1 MQAPIAE
8 KQDSIITTHGHTRVD
23 PYFWMRLTDD
33 QKNAAEAD
41 EQTQKVLT
49 YLEAENKYLEHKL
62 QATEELQERLYDEMV
77 GRIKKTDET
86 VPYFKNGYWY
96 YTKYEAEK
104 EYAIYCRKKSS
115 LDQEEEVILDVNQL
129 AKDANYYAVGGLS
142 VSPNNQILAFAED
155 RVSRRIYS
163 IRFIDLRTG
172 TFLEDR
178 LENTNGNI
186 AWANDNKTLFYT
198 TKNKTSLLSES
209 VLRHV
214 IGRPITANEVVY
226 HEKDPSFYIGVYRS
240 KSGKYIIIYNNST
253 IASDYHILPTD
264 SPQDNFKQFANR
276 TAHHEYSI
284 DHFEDKFYV
293 LSNRNALNF
302 KLMETSDKNTSE
314 EHWKEVIAHR
324 DDVLIEDIE
333 VFKNHLVVSERK
345 NASTYIQIIQQTTGQ
360 VHAIDFGEEAYVA
373 YVGTNPEF
381 DTHQLRF
388 GYSSLTTPN
397 SVYDYD
403 MVKKSKE
410 LKKQNEVVGGH
421 LPEHYET
428 KRLFAT
434 ARDGQKIPISIV
446 YKKGYQLDAQSPL
459 LLYAYGSYGSSVDP
473 WFSATRLSLL
483 DRGFAWAI
491 AHIRGGEEMGR
502 AWYEEGKM
510 FKKKNSFYD
519 FIDCTN
525 YLIEH
530 QYSSAE
536 HLYAYGGS
544 AGGLLMGAV
553 ANMAPQLYRG
563 IIAAVPFV
571 DVVSTML
578 DESIPLTTNEFDEWG
593 NPKNKDA
600 YDYMLSYSPYDQVK
614 KQAYP
619 NLLITTGLFDSQ
631 VQYWEPAKWIAK
643 LRDLR
648 TDHNLLLMH
657 TNMEAGHGGASGRFK
672 RYKETALEYAF
683 LLSLEGIEK

>member
-1 MQAPIAE
+1 
-8 KQDSIITTHGHTRVD
+8 
-23 PYFWMRLTDD
+23 MRLTDD

-62 QATEELQERLYDEMV
+62 QATDELQERLYDEMV

-360 VHAIDFGEEAYVA
+360 VLAIDFGEEAYVA

-421 LPEHYET
+421 LHEHYET

-619 NLLITTGLFDSQ
+619 NLLITTGLFESQ

>member
-345 NASTYIQIIQQTTGQ
+345 NASTYIQVIQQTTGQ

>member
-345 NASTYIQIIQQTTGQ
+345 NASTYIQVIQQTTGQ

-403 MVKKSKE
+403 MVKRSKE

-657 TNMEAGHGGASGRFK
+657 TNMEAGHGDASGRFK

>member
-62 QATEELQERLYDEMV
+62 QATDELQERLYDEMV

-345 NASTYIQIIQQTTGQ
+345 NASTYIQVIQQTTGQ

-553 ANMAPQLYRG
+553 ANMAPQLCRG

>member
-62 QATEELQERLYDEMV
+62 QATDELQERLYDEMV

-345 NASTYIQIIQQTTGQ
+345 NASTYIQVIQQTTGQ

>member
-49 YLEAENKYLEHKL
+49 YLEAENKYLKHKL
-62 QATEELQERLYDEMV
+62 QATDELQERLYDEMV

-209 VLRHV
+209 VLRHE

>member
-62 QATEELQERLYDEMV
+62 QATDELQERLYDEMV

-345 NASTYIQIIQQTTGQ
+345 NASTYIQVIQQTTGQ

-403 MVKKSKE
+403 S
-410 LKKQNEVVGGH
+410 
-421 LPEHYET
+421 T
-428 KRLFAT
+428 AAT
-434 ARDGQKIPISIV
+434 TW
-446 YKKGYQLDAQSPL
+446 
-459 LLYAYGSYGSSVDP
+459 SVP
-473 WFSATRLSLL
+473 
-483 DRGFAWAI
+483 
-491 AHIRGGEEMGR
+491 
-502 AWYEEGKM
+502 
-510 FKKKNSFYD
+510 SF
-519 FIDCTN
+519 
-525 YLIEH
+525 
-530 QYSSAE
+530 
-536 HLYAYGGS
+536 
-544 AGGLLMGAV
+544 
-553 ANMAPQLYRG
+553 
-563 IIAAVPFV
+563 
-571 DVVSTML
+571 
-578 DESIPLTTNEFDEWG
+578 
-593 NPKNKDA
+593 
-600 YDYMLSYSPYDQVK
+600 
-614 KQAYP
+614 
-619 NLLITTGLFDSQ
+619 
-631 VQYWEPAKWIAK
+631 
-643 LRDLR
+643 
-648 TDHNLLLMH
+648 
-657 TNMEAGHGGASGRFK
+657 
-672 RYKETALEYAF
+672 
-683 LLSLEGIEK
+683 

>member
-23 PYFWMRLTDD
+23 PYFWMRLSDD

-49 YLEAENKYLEHKL
+49 YLEAENKYLDHKL
-62 QATEELQERLYDEMV
+62 QATDELQEKLYDEMV

-115 LDQEEEVILDVNQL
+115 LDQEEEVILDVNRL

-314 EHWKEVIAHR
+314 EHWIEVIAHR
-324 DDVLIEDIE
+324 EDVLIEDIE

-360 VHAIDFGEEAYVA
+360 IHAIDFGEEAYVA

-403 MVKKSKE
+403 MVKRSKE

-421 LPEHYET
+421 LPENYET

-643 LRDLR
+643 LRDFK